1 MCIGPPHP
9 GLGNVAKPL
18 RTLVWC
24 LEQEITLAA
33 TTSSVTYSISSDQI
47 SLRIFFKNT
56 PLKNELEPDL
66 QQQLLKLV
74 TSDLSITL
82 EQLHASR
89 RSNGSFL

>member
-1 MCIGPPHP
+1 MCVGPPHP
-9 GLGNVAKPL
+9 GLGNVANPP
-18 RTLVWC
+18 RTLVWAP
-24 LEQEITLAA
+24 EEEIALPA

-47 SLRIFFKNT
+47 RLRIFFKNP
-56 PLKNELEPDL
+56 PLKNEPQPDL

-74 TSDLSITL
+74 TSDLSITW